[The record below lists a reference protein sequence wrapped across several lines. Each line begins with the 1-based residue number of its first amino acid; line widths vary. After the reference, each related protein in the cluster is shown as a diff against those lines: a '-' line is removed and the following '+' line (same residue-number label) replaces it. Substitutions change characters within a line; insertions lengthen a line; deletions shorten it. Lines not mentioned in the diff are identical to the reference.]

1 MARSVIFNLIA
12 NEKVTAAAKKAGKA
26 LDGLNTKINSQL
38 KEGGK
43 KAALAGGAAA
53 GGAFVAGLSGMINLD
68 NARGKMEAQLGL
80 TKQQSAR
87 VGQVAGKLYSSAYGE
102 SMEEVQGAI
111 TQVIQNMDGMRTASN
126 GALQQTAARAMDVA
140 QVMGEDVGPV
150 TAAVSQMMRT
160 GLAKNS
166 QEAFD
171 ILTKGAQTGANKA
184 QDLLDTFGE
193 YGTQFRKLGLDGQTA
208 MGLIQ
213 QGLQGGA
220 RDADI
225 VADSLK
231 EFSIRAIDGSKTTI
245 AGFKDLGLNATKMA
259 QMIGA
264 GGPTA
269 SKGLQMVLD
278 RVRAIK
284 DPVKQSAV
292 ATSLFGTQWED
303 MGQALLKMDPS
314 KAVASLG
321 QVSGAADKAGQSLG
335 GTTASKFTA
344 FKRSLQSDVQ
354 GAIVSVIGWMQKHTI
369 AAKILAGVV
378 GVLTAAW
385 AAYNVVAAIMK
396 ARTALMTEGTI
407 ANTIVTK
414 GAAAASKAWAAAQW
428 LLDAALS
435 ANPIGLLVMSIA
447 ALVGGFILAYKHST
461 TFRNI
466 VNATFAAVKN
476 AVMQAWNFIKPIFMQ
491 FAHYLLIVVGT
502 ALRWYWAYVKFVFT
516 TVITIIRVAWAV
528 LQPIF
533 RAIATVVRA
542 VLGVAF
548 IFFQN
553 LIKIVWIAI
562 QIYIKIAW
570 AIIKGYFLAMKFY
583 IMNVLAPIFRWLY
596 STIIKPIW
604 AGIRAAINA
613 AWNAIR
619 AIWNALRAHLA
630 GPLTAA
636 FRTFRSN
643 ITTIWNGVR
652 SAISAATGVIKTI
665 FNGLKTAVGAVKTA
679 FQHAVDGIK
688 TIWDRLKGIAKSPVN
703 FVIGLY
709 NNGIVALVNGIAKLA
724 GIGTRL
730 NKIPTFASG
739 GIMPGYAPGRDSLI
753 AAVSPG
759 EAIMRPEWT
768 KAMGPGR
775 IAAMNAIARQRGPS
789 GVRNWMAGGEGMG
802 FSRGGVVPGFAGSFG
817 IGGIVGGFL
826 SGAKK
831 FAFDNIEKVAKG
843 VLDKIVGANVP
854 GSGMF
859 RDVVAGVPKW
869 IGTSIWD
876 WVKKNVGQLGGKG
889 MRAALNWAKTQAGK
903 GYQWGGNG
911 NPSWDCSGFASA
923 IESVIRG
930 EKPHRRWATSS
941 FNGGTP
947 PGWHRNAKSGYM
959 IGVLDN
965 GNAHASHV
973 AGTLLGTNVESSG
986 SGGVRVGGGARGY
999 NDGMF
1004 PWHYGFKADSGR
1016 LSLRPGWNPP
1026 VYNGTGQMEHLSTRS
1041 AGGVVQ
1047 NISVTIQAPVGAHPA
1062 EIGREVAD
1070 VLREYKRRGGTNP
1083 FERP

>member
-1 MARSVIFNLIA
+1 MARSVIFNLVA
-12 NEKVTAAAKKAGKA
+12 NEKVTGATKKAGKA
-26 LDGLNTKINSQL
+26 LDGLNKKVNSQL
-38 KEGGK
+38 KEGSK

-53 GGAFVAGLSGMINLD
+53 GGAFVAGITGMINLD

-87 VGQVAGKLYSSAYGE
+87 VGQVAGKLFSSAYGD
-102 SMEEVQGAI
+102 SMEDVQGAI

-126 GALQQTAARAMDVA
+126 SALQQTTARAMDVA
-140 QVMGEDVGPV
+140 TVMGEDVGPV

-208 MGLIQ
+208 MGLIR

-259 QMIGA
+259 QMIAA

-269 SKGLQMVLD
+269 SQGLQMVLD
-278 RVRAIK
+278 KLRAIK
-284 DPVKQSAV
+284 DPVKQSQV
-292 ATSLFGTQWED
+292 ATQLFGTQWED
-303 MGQALLKMDPS
+303 MGQSLLRMDPS
-314 KAVASLG
+314 KAVQSLG
-321 QVSGAADKAGQSLG
+321 QVKGAADKAGQALG

-344 FKRSLQSDVQ
+344 FKRSLQQDVQ
-354 GAIVSVIGWMQKHTI
+354 GAIVSVIGWMQKHTTT
-369 AAKILAGVV
+369 AKVLAGVAGTLV
-378 GVLTAAW
+378 AAW
-385 AAYNVVAAIMK
+385 ATYNTVAAIVA
-396 ARTALMTEGTI
+396 ARTALMTSVT
-407 ANTIVTK
+407 AVQTAVTK
-414 GAAAASKAWAAAQW
+414 GAALASKAWAAAQW
-428 LLDAALS
+428 LLNAAMS
-435 ANPIGLLVMSIA
+435 ANPIGMIVIAIA

-466 VNATFAAVKN
+466 VNATFTAVKN
-476 AVMQAWNFIKPIFMQ
+476 AVMAAWNFIRPIFMQ
-491 FAHYLLIVVGT
+491 FAHFLMVVIGT

-516 TVITIIRVAWAV
+516 TVITIIRVAWS
-528 LQPIF
+528 LIQPIF

-553 LIKIVWIAI
+553 LVKIVWIAI

-583 IMNVLAPIFRWLY
+583 VMNVLAPIFRWLY
-596 STIIKPIW
+596 NNVIKPVW
-604 AGIRAAINA
+604 SGIRAAISA

-652 SAISAATGVIKTI
+652 AAISAATGVIKTI
-665 FNGLKTAVGAVKTA
+665 FNGLKSAVGAVKTA

-688 TIWDRLKGIAKSPVN
+688 TIWERLKGIAKSPVN

-709 NNGIVALVNGIAKLA
+709 NNGIVKLVNGIAKLA

-730 NKIPTFASG
+730 GTIPTFATG
-739 GIMPGYAPGRDSLI
+739 GIMPGYAPGRDSLV

-789 GVRNWMAGGEGMG
+789 GVRNWMAGGEGMA
-802 FSRGGVVPGFAGSFG
+802 FSRGGVVPGYAGAYG
-817 IGGIVGGFL
+817 LGGIVGGFL
-826 SGAKK
+826 SGAKR

-843 VLDKIVGANVP
+843 TLDKVLGGAVP

-859 RDVVAGVPKW
+859 RDLIAGIPAW
-869 IGTSIWD
+869 IKTNIWG
-876 WVKKNVGQLGGKG
+876 WIKKNVGQLGGKG
-889 MRAALNWAKTQAGK
+889 MRAALNWAKTQSGK
-903 GYQWGGNG
+903 PYQWGGNG
-911 NPSWDCSGFASA
+911 NPSWDCSGFMSA

-930 EKPHRRWATSS
+930 EKPHRRWATAA

-947 PGWHRNAKSGYM
+947 AGWHRNAKSGFM

-965 GNAHASHV
+965 GSAHASHT

-1004 PWHYGFKADSGR
+1004 PWRYGFKADTGR

-1041 AGGVVQ
+1041 AGGVTQ
-1047 NISVTIQAPVGAHPA
+1047 NISVTVQVPPTANKY
-1062 EIGREVAD
+1062 EVAREIAET
-1070 VLREYKRRGGTNP
+1070 LREYKRRGGSNP
-1083 FERP
+1083 FERH